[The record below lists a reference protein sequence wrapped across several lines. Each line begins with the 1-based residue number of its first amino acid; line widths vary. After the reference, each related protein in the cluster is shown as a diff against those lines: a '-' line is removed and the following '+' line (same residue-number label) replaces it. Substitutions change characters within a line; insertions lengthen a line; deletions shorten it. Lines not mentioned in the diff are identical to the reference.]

1 MKYGF
6 SQKLFGYFYHSS
18 CMKQAKR
25 QHLQIDSK
33 TIKQEYRAILTRAKD
48 IGKSRLM
55 SSYCMGAYFIALNRN
70 TTLSPEECY
79 ALYKDGLSANQLF
92 HKVMGNADSYLDV
105 KKLPARKKWSA
116 DSHKRK
122 YENDWVVDILEGGAN
137 DDFELGY
144 DYHTCGICSLC
155 RDEGCFELAKY
166 LCRMDYVLA
175 DMMHM
180 RLVRTQTIAEG
191 ASSCDFRYSRM
202 ESASGKKSLQ
212 KSSRFI
218 TSRRFR
224 STSIHSSSVSGT

>member
-1 MKYGF
+1 
-6 SQKLFGYFYHSS
+6 
-18 CMKQAKR
+18 MKQAKR

-70 TTLSPEECY
+70 TSLSPEECY

-92 HKVMGNADSYLDV
+92 HKVVGNADSYLDV
-105 KKLPARKKWSA
+105 KKLPARKQWSA

-191 ASSCDFRYSRM
+191 ATYCDFRYSRID
-202 ESASGKKSLQ
+202 STPGKILNNRSPASCLPAACDPL
-212 KSSRFI
+212 R
-218 TSRRFR
+218 
-224 STSIHSSSVSGT
+224 SIHRA

>member
-33 TIKQEYRAILTRAKD
+33 AIKQEYCAILTRAKD

-92 HKVMGNADSYLDV
+92 HKVVGNADSYLDA

-122 YENDWVVDILEGGAN
+122 YENDWVVDILEGGAD

-155 RDEGCFELAKY
+155 RDEGCFELARY

-191 ASSCDFRYSRM
+191 AACCDFRYSRI
-202 ESASGKKSLQ
+202 ESEPKKNP
-212 KSSRFI
+212 
-218 TSRRFR
+218 
-224 STSIHSSSVSGT
+224 

>member
-1 MKYGF
+1 MV
-6 SQKLFGYFYHSS
+6 
-18 CMKQAKR
+18 
-25 QHLQIDSK
+25 I
-33 TIKQEYRAILTRAKD
+33 
-48 IGKSRLM
+48 
-55 SSYCMGAYFIALNRN
+55 
-70 TTLSPEECY
+70 
-79 ALYKDGLSANQLF
+79 
-92 HKVMGNADSYLDV
+92 GNADSYLDA

-155 RDEGCFELAKY
+155 RDEGCFELARY

-191 ASSCDFRYSRM
+191 ATHCDFRYSRID
-202 ESASGKKSLQ
+202 STPGKNS
-212 KSSRFI
+212 
-218 TSRRFR
+218 
-224 STSIHSSSVSGT
+224 

>member
-1 MKYGF
+1 
-6 SQKLFGYFYHSS
+6 
-18 CMKQAKR
+18 MKQAKR

-33 TIKQEYRAILTRAKD
+33 AIKQEYRAILTRAKD

-92 HKVMGNADSYLDV
+92 HKVMGNADSYLDA

-191 ASSCDFRYSRM
+191 ATCCDFRYSRID
-202 ESASGKKSLQ
+202 STPGKILNNRSPASCLTAACDPL
-212 KSSRFI
+212 R
-218 TSRRFR
+218 
-224 STSIHSSSVSGT
+224 SIHRA

>member
-1 MKYGF
+1 MKYRF
-6 SQKLFGYFYHSS
+6 TQKLFGYFFHNS
-18 CMKQAKR
+18 CMKQAKT
-25 QHLQIDSK
+25 QHLSLDSK
-33 TIKQEYRAILTRAKD
+33 AIKNEYKAVLERADD
-48 IGKSRLM
+48 IGKSHLM

-92 HKVMGNADSYLDV
+92 HKVMGNADSYLDA

-122 YENDWVVDILEGGAN
+122 YENDWVVDILEGGVN

-155 RDEGCFELAKY
+155 RDEGCFELARY

-191 ASSCDFRYSRM
+191 ATCCDFRYSRID
-202 ESASGKKSLQ
+202 STPGKNS
-212 KSSRFI
+212 
-218 TSRRFR
+218 
-224 STSIHSSSVSGT
+224 

>member
-1 MKYGF
+1 
-6 SQKLFGYFYHSS
+6 
-18 CMKQAKR
+18 
-25 QHLQIDSK
+25 
-33 TIKQEYRAILTRAKD
+33 
-48 IGKSRLM
+48 
-55 SSYCMGAYFIALNRN
+55 
-70 TTLSPEECY
+70 
-79 ALYKDGLSANQLF
+79 
-92 HKVMGNADSYLDV
+92 MGNADSYLDA

-180 RLVRTQTIAEG
+180 RLVRTQQPAATSGTAGLIRRREKILNNRSP
-191 ASSCDFRYSRM
+191 ASCLPA
-202 ESASGKKSLQ
+202 ASGPL
-212 KSSRFI
+212 R
-218 TSRRFR
+218 
-224 STSIHSSSVSGT
+224 SIHRA